1 MRSGLNSARCAPHD
15 GDTMAEFEGLTEQL
29 RREIRESM
37 DVFMTDARD
46 LARKYGVAGA
56 TTDNPEV
63 VATLACALANQFA
76 AAMLADA
83 LKAAT
88 EGSR

>member
-1 MRSGLNSARCAPHD
+1 
-15 GDTMAEFEGLTEQL
+15 MADFEGLTEQL

-46 LARKYGVAGA
+46 LATKYGGPSAPA
-56 TTDNPEV
+56 QNPEV

-88 EGSR
+88 EGNR